1 MKQKQ
6 QVVAALMGQLSQ
18 RSVNIE
24 AKLPDPEGRA
34 RRDNIRIYGVPDEA
48 EGNNISIF
56 LENSLRKLLD
66 FPQDMNLDTERAYRA
81 LLPKPPN
88 PHATAEHCRGD
99 IVIQLMLLLRR

>member
-6 QVVAALMGQLSQ
+6 QVVAALMRQLSQ

-34 RRDNIRIYGVPDEA
+34 QRDNIRIHGAPDEA

-56 LENSLRKLLD
+56 LENPLRKLLD
-66 FPQDMNLDTERAYRA
+66 FFTRYESQYRESA
-81 LLPKPPN
+81 QGI
-88 PHATAEHCRGD
+88 AS
-99 IVIQLMLLLRR
+99 